1 MNRHVLQGP
10 SAVPQNLQ
18 YTAGNID
25 YVCTFLDRALFHVLI
40 PLTNI
45 RRSLIFHNMKMSPV
59 PVIIGAAQYTQAK
72 DANPALDPLGLMVK
86 ASLGAFADTGSS
98 TLLPVVDTV
107 CVVNSFS
114 RDDEYL
120 PLSLSKTLGIKPE
133 HTIYSLIGGNS
144 PQMLANRFARDITA
158 GRRRAVLL
166 TGAEAVYSL
175 YRASRGKIALDWQDN
190 VTFRHLRKNNLPAN
204 FDTLLHL
211 GCEHENEIL
220 KAAGGEYYEP
230 NNAIEEAYDLFMP
243 QFMYPFF
250 ETSLRHLS
258 GRGVGE
264 HQLYMGR
271 RYESFSRV
279 ASRNPYAWS
288 RKEYSAE
295 ELTRATPQNRYVVYP
310 YTMRT
315 MANINVDQS
324 AALIMINDWD
334 ARALGIDHAKWVYP
348 MGGAELNNIWH
359 VSQRPRLYDSPAI
372 TEASRLAMEQSG
384 LSLSD
389 IGIFDLYS
397 CFPSAVEISRQAIGI
412 PDDDPRD
419 LTVTGGLAS
428 FGGPGNNYTMHA
440 IASVV
445 DRIRRDSRLKAM
457 VTANGWYNS
466 KHAIGIYGAE
476 PPDHPWEDRDDSS
489 VQKAIDSET
498 LPEPVKQAKGI
509 LTIEAYM
516 IRYDQEGRPQR
527 ATAIGRLQDGHRA
540 LADVRADIGDL
551 RKLERIEI
559 VGMTGEVR
567 YDATSGR
574 NRITL
579 PLL

>member
-1 MNRHVLQGP
+1 
-10 SAVPQNLQ
+10 
-18 YTAGNID
+18 
-25 YVCTFLDRALFHVLI
+25 
-40 PLTNI
+40 
-45 RRSLIFHNMKMSPV
+45 MKARPV
-59 PVIIGAAQYTQAK
+59 PILIGAAQFTQPK

-86 ASLGAFADTGSS
+86 ASLGAFTNTGSNALRS
-98 TLLPVVDTV
+98 VLDTV
-107 CVVNSFS
+107 CVINSFS

-120 PLSLSKTLGIKPE
+120 PLALSKTLGITPE

-144 PQMLANRFARDITA
+144 PQMIVNRFARDIA
-158 GRRRAVLL
+158 VGRRRAVLL
-166 TGAEAVYSL
+166 TGAEAIYSM
-175 YRASRGKIALDWQDN
+175 YRASRNRTVLDWQDN
-190 VTFRHLRKNNLPAN
+190 VTFQHLKEKNLPAN
-204 FDTLLHL
+204 FDTLLRL
-211 GCEHENEIL
+211 GCEHEKEIL
-220 KAAGGEYYEP
+220 EASGDKYYEP
-230 NNAIEEAYDLFMP
+230 NNAVEEAYDLFLP

-258 GRGVGE
+258 GRSVGE

-271 RYESFSRV
+271 RYECFSRI
-279 ASRNPYAWS
+279 ASQNPYAWS
-288 RKEYSAE
+288 RKQYSAE
-295 ELTRATPQNRYVVYP
+295 ELTTVAPRNRYIVYP
-310 YTMRT
+310 YTIRT

-324 AALIMINDWD
+324 AALIMINDRD
-334 ARALGIDHAKWVYP
+334 ADDLGIDRSKWVYP

-372 TEASRLAMEQSG
+372 TEAAMLALEQSG

-389 IGIFDLYS
+389 IDIFDLYS

-412 PDDDPRD
+412 PEDDQRD

-445 DRIRRDSRLKAM
+445 NRIRHNSRLKAM

-489 VQKAIDSET
+489 IQKAIDSEA
-498 LPEPVKQAKGI
+498 LPEPIKQAEGI

-516 IRYDQEGRPQR
+516 IRYDQEGRPER

-540 LADVRADIGDL
+540 LADVRADIGNL
-551 RKLERIEI
+551 RKLERIEL
-559 VGMTGEVR
+559 VGKTGEVH
-567 YDATSGR
+567 YDAVSRR
-574 NRITL
+574 NWITL
-579 PLL
+579 SPLAEPEATTPTSHP

>member
-1 MNRHVLQGP
+1 
-10 SAVPQNLQ
+10 
-18 YTAGNID
+18 
-25 YVCTFLDRALFHVLI
+25 
-40 PLTNI
+40 
-45 RRSLIFHNMKMSPV
+45 MKKRPV
-59 PVIIGAAQYTQAK
+59 PVIIGAAQFTQTK

-86 ASLGAFADTGSS
+86 ASLDAFADTGSS
-98 TLLPVVDTV
+98 TLRSIIDTV
-107 CVVNSFS
+107 CVINSFS

-120 PLSLSKTLGIKPE
+120 PVALSKVLDIKPE
-133 HTIYSLIGGNS
+133 YAIYSLIGGNS
-144 PQMLANRFARDITA
+144 PQMLVNRFARDITA

-175 YRASRGKIALDWQDN
+175 YRASRGRTSLDWQDN
-190 VTFRHLRKNNLPAN
+190 VTFQHLQKNNLPAN

-211 GCEHENEIL
+211 GCEHEKKIL
-220 KAAGGEYYEP
+220 KAKGDKYYEP
-230 NNAIEEAYDLFMP
+230 NNAVEEAYDLFMP

-295 ELTRATPQNRYVVYP
+295 DLTRVTAQNRYVVYP

-324 AALIMINDWD
+324 AALIMINDRD
-334 ARALGIDHAKWVYP
+334 ARALEIDRTKWIYP

-372 TEASRLAMEQSG
+372 TKAARLALKQSG

-412 PDDDPRD
+412 PEDDPRD

-445 DRIRRDSRLKAM
+445 DRIRHNSRLKAM

-476 PPDHPWEDRDDSS
+476 PPDYPWEDRDDSS
-489 VQKAIDSET
+489 VQKAIDAET
-498 LPEPVKQAKGI
+498 LSEPINQAEGI

-516 IRYDQEGRPQR
+516 IRYDQLGLPER
-527 ATAIGRLQDGHRA
+527 ATVIGRLQDGRRA
-540 LADVRADIGDL
+540 LAGVRADIGDL
-551 RKLERIEI
+551 RKLERIEL
-559 VGMTGEVR
+559 VGKTGEVR
-567 YDATSGR
+567 YDAVSGR
-574 NRITL
+574 NQITL
-579 PLL
+579 QLL

>member
-1 MNRHVLQGP
+1 
-10 SAVPQNLQ
+10 
-18 YTAGNID
+18 
-25 YVCTFLDRALFHVLI
+25 
-40 PLTNI
+40 
-45 RRSLIFHNMKMSPV
+45 MKARPV
-59 PVIIGAAQYTQAK
+59 PVLIGAAQYTQAK
-72 DANPALDPLGLMVK
+72 DANPAFDPLDLMVK
-86 ASLGAFADTGSS
+86 VSLGAFADTGSS
-98 TLLPVVDTV
+98 SLRSIIDTV
-107 CVVNSFS
+107 CVINSFS

-120 PLSLSKTLGIKPE
+120 PVALGKALGIKPE

-144 PQMLANRFARDITA
+144 PQMLVNLFARDITA

-175 YRASRGKIALDWQDN
+175 YRASRGRIALNWQDN
-190 VTFRHLRKNNLPAN
+190 VTFQHLRKNNLPAN

-211 GCEHENEIL
+211 GCEHEKKIL
-220 KAAGGEYYEP
+220 KAVGGKYCEP
-230 NNAIEEAYDLFMP
+230 NNAVEETYDLFMP

-250 ETSLRHLS
+250 ETSLRYLS

-264 HQLYMGR
+264 HQFYMGR

-288 RKEYSAE
+288 RKEYSVE
-295 ELTRATPQNRYVVYP
+295 ELTKATPQNRYVVYP
-310 YTMRT
+310 YTIRT

-324 AALIMINDWD
+324 AALIMTNDRD
-334 ARALGIDHAKWVYP
+334 ADALGIDHTKWIYP

-372 TEASRLAMEQSG
+372 TEAARLALKQSG

-389 IGIFDLYS
+389 IDIFDLYS

-412 PDDDPRD
+412 PEDDPRD

-440 IASVV
+440 ITSVV
-445 DRIRRDSRLKAM
+445 DRIRRNSRLKAM

-476 PPDHPWEDRDDSS
+476 PSDHPWEDRDDSS
-489 VQKAIDSET
+489 VQKAIDAEA
-498 LPEPVKQAKGI
+498 LPEPIKQAEGI

-516 IRYDQEGRPQR
+516 IRYDQEGRPER

-540 LADVRADIGDL
+540 LADVSADIGDL
-551 RKLERIEI
+551 RKLEPIEL
-559 VGMTGEVR
+559 VGKTGEVS
-567 YDATSGR
+567 YDTVSGR

-579 PLL
+579 QLL